1 MKKPAKII
9 FLIIVNFLLYLSLNG
24 QSFNITNY
32 TNTSSTT
39 GFLRCDS
46 LLLISTEGGILKYNL
61 NNDEL
66 IVQYTTSEGISDVFC
81 TSIAG
86 EYDDLWITTNDG
98 ITRETPGVAF
108 IYTIKDGIGSKE
120 VKRVIKAS
128 DGTIWAATVNGVS
141 RFSSGQWTNYTMQ
154 DGLTDN
160 YARDITEHP
169 DGSIW
174 VATDDGGISIYREG
188 SWQPYSLNDSLP
200 ISWVYSIAVDT
211 SGTVWAGTRLG
222 LSRVNDSSVT
232 NYTTDD
238 GLLDDWITSL
248 SVDTNNNI
256 WCGTWY
262 GLSMYNHTIF
272 KNHDIDH
279 VAKNTKITS
288 LYSDNQG
295 IMWVG
300 TKNGFLSYQDS
311 TWQYHRVFHQIPS
324 NKVEE
329 IAHQDKYVWAATRK
343 GIAGF
348 SNNKWSEYEFS
359 LSGNTGFKSV
369 HTDKNNT
376 VWFGC
381 DYDYESDT
389 GILAFDGVSWKMYT
403 WSSSN
408 AVWDIES
415 GSNGKLWF
423 GTSNLIYY
431 YTGFSLIYFFD
442 FTNAPVKD
450 IEFDSHGRMW
460 MANDGLDLYSNH
472 SLTNYRI
479 YDGLPSDDVN
489 AIAVNHHDNI
499 WCGTNNGLSY
509 FDRFTFQNFSMEDGL
524 LHSSINDV
532 EIDAKGNIWMATQGG
547 ISIYTGLQWF
557 SITKTDGLVDE
568 NCRDIHFENDT
579 CAWISTYG
587 GISRIYFD
595 LPESTFKAID
605 PGYPVSRDE
614 YPRVFP
620 NPAHDFINIQ
630 SNDEIKK
637 INIYNSNGNLI
648 LTKVLDNEFFYRL
661 NIQGISDGVYFM
673 ELFNQDNRRMRKIII
688 SR

>member
-1 MKKPAKII
+1 MKIPAKIS
-9 FLIIVNFLLYLSLNG
+9 FLLLFICLLFTSLTG
-24 QSFNITNY
+24 QTFNITNY

-39 GFLRCDS
+39 DFLRCDS
-46 LLLISTEGGILKYNL
+46 ILFISTEGGILKFNL
-61 NNDEL
+61 NNNKL
-66 IVQYTTSEGISDVFC
+66 NVQYSTLDGLSDVFC
-81 TSIAG
+81 TGITG
-86 EYDDLWITTNDG
+86 GGDDLWVATNDG
-98 ITRETPGVAF
+98 ITRKTPGSAF
-108 IYTIKDGIGSKE
+108 IYTLKDNIGSKE
-120 VKRVIKAS
+120 VKRIIKAS

-141 RFSSGQWTNYTMQ
+141 HFSSGQWTNYTMQ

-174 VATDDGGISIYREG
+174 VATDEGGVSIYRQG

-222 LSRVNDSSVT
+222 LSRIDDSTVT

-262 GLSMYNHTIF
+262 GLSMYNHTMF
-272 KNHDIDH
+272 NNHDIAH
-279 VAKNTKITS
+279 VAQDTQITS
-288 LYSDNQG
+288 LYSDNHG
-295 IMWVG
+295 VVWVG
-300 TKNGFLSYQDS
+300 TKNGFLSYQDNI
-311 TWQYHRVFHQIPS
+311 WQYHRISHQIPS

-329 IAHQDKYVWAATRK
+329 IAHQDNFVWAGTQK
-343 GIAGF
+343 GIAVF
-348 SNNKWSEYEFS
+348 SNNKWSEYEFP
-359 LSGNTGFKSV
+359 LPENTGFKSV

-381 DYDYESDT
+381 DYGNESDT
-389 GILAFDGVSWKMYT
+389 GILSFDGVSWKMYT
-403 WSSSN
+403 WYTE
-408 AVWDIES
+408 AIWDIET
-415 GSNGKLWF
+415 GYNGKLWF
-423 GTSNLIYY
+423 GALLGVFN
-431 YTGFSLIYFFD
+431 YTGHVIENFHEYTD
-442 FTNAPVKD
+442 VPVKD
-450 IEFDSHGRMW
+450 IEFDSRGRMW
-460 MANDGLDLYSNH
+460 MANDGVDLYSNNY
-472 SLTNYRI
+472 LTNYSM

-489 AIAVNHHDNI
+489 AIAVNHNDHI

-524 LHSSINDV
+524 LDPVINDV
-532 EIDAKGNIWMATQGG
+532 EIDAKRNIWMATSGG

-568 NCRDIHFENDT
+568 NCRNIHFENDT

-595 LPESTFKAID
+595 LPEATFEAIEHR
-605 PGYPVSRDE
+605 YSVSHDG

-648 LTKVLDNEFFYRL
+648 LTKDLDNEFFYRL
-661 NIQGISDGVYFM
+661 NVHGISDGVYFM
-673 ELFNQDNRRMRKIII
+673 ELFNQDNRTMRKIII